1 MKRLLFGAPSSGG
14 GKTTV
19 VCGILKALID
29 KGEKPLAFK
38 CGPDYIDPMFH
49 SEIIGAM
56 SRNLDLFFMGSDV
69 SKQLLNENGAK
80 GTISIIEGVMGYYDG
95 IAMSDK
101 ASAFDLACET
111 QTPSVLIVDARGRAL
126 SVAAL
131 INGFVN
137 FRKDSKIR
145 GVILNRIS
153 PMMYPRLKETIE
165 SECGVKV
172 YGFLPNCP
180 EATLES
186 RHLGLVTAAE
196 VSNLKEKVAKI
207 GELVTKHV
215 DLDGLLELSKT
226 APELEVPTQI
236 LPEPLEKKVKI
247 AVAKDKAF
255 CFYYADSL
263 DLMEKL
269 GAEIVEFSPLNDE
282 KIPDDVSG
290 LYLGGG
296 YPEVY
301 SKKLSENKTMLESLK
316 TAIKKGLP
324 TIAECGGFM
333 YLHEEMEGADG
344 AVYNMVGA
352 IKAKTFKTDRLQR
365 FGYITMKSNKNGLL
379 GGEGFT
385 MPAHEFHYWDST
397 SNGEDFSAEKP
408 LSNRAWSCAHMSE
421 SLYAGFPHFHF
432 SACPTVCKNYLKTCE
447 LYGGHK

>member
-1 MKRLLFGAPSSGG
+1 MNRLLFGAPSSGG

-29 KGEKPLAFK
+29 RGEKPLAFK

-69 SKQLLNENGAK
+69 SKQLLAENSKK

-101 ASAFDLACET
+101 SSAFDLATET
-111 QTPSVLIVDARGRAL
+111 ETPVVFIADARGRAL

-131 INGFVN
+131 INGFVS
-137 FRKDSKIR
+137 FRQNSNIK

-153 PMMYPRLKETIE
+153 PMMYDRLKETIE
-165 SECGVKV
+165 TECGIKV

-196 VSNLKEKVAKI
+196 VDNLKEKVAKL
-207 GELVTKHV
+207 GELVEKYV

-226 APELEVPTQI
+226 ANPLEIPSQI
-236 LPEPLEKKVKI
+236 LPKPLKKKVKI

-263 DLMEKL
+263 ELMEKL

-282 KIPDDVSG
+282 KLPENISG

-301 SKKLSENKTMLESLK
+301 SKALSDNKTMLEN
-316 TAIKKGLP
+316 IKKAIENELP

-333 YLHEEMEGADG
+333 YLHEEMEGSDG
-344 AVYNMVGA
+344 VVYEMVGA
-352 IKAKTFKTDRLQR
+352 VSGKAFKTEKLQR
-365 FGYITMKSNKNGLL
+365 FGYITLKSTKNGLL
-379 GGEGFT
+379 GNTDFT
-385 MPAHEFHYWDST
+385 MPGHEFHYWDST
-397 SNGEDFSAEKP
+397 NNGSDFKAEKP
-408 LSNRAWSCAHMSE
+408 LSNRTWDCAHMCDT
-421 SLYAGFPHFHF
+421 LYAGFPHFHF
-432 SACPTVCKNYLKTCE
+432 CACPEACKNFLISCE
-447 LYGGHK
+447 KYGG